1 MEEYMNEVKHMESI
15 REILLKATQSYK
27 AIVNEDEKDS
37 FQWFKNFY
45 ISEID
50 GITDAEAEN
59 LAEESVVS
67 LAAYDADKH
76 ELEKAKS
83 SGISRADWL
92 SNKINQSATS
102 ASQAHQVV
110 YYKAVDEAFKNA
122 NNDMV
127 KAITTQSGAINMNP
141 NLDGFIAEQAH
152 ANSYNLNAAIE
163 NSSFRAR
170 SLQPEVGQTYGK
182 NSVDISVDNIV
193 TGQKNVQR
201 IQAKFGKSSK
211 ASANMVK
218 DKNYNNQRVL
228 VPKGQADDVKGILGK
243 NKTVSDTIETSDG
256 VSSEALSKAQ
266 VKEMQA
272 RVQSGKKLPQKDWNH
287 YSSRQLAMNIGK
299 QSMITGATGATIGA
313 SFHIAGQLLQGKDI
327 KSDEVIEAALVTGAD
342 AGAKAATTGA
352 LVVAARKGVLPIA
365 KTTSAAAL
373 GMTGAIVIENAKI
386 LYKLG
391 KGEMTPTQAMDGMG
405 EATTIGVTSCLAA
418 AEGMARGAALS
429 ATAMVALSKTV
440 GATLG
445 SVVPVVG
452 TMVGAIVGSV
462 VGTVAGSAIYKG
474 AKTIVKGAYSAV
486 KSVGKAVGGAVKSV
500 ARALNPF
507 NWF

>member
-1 MEEYMNEVKHMESI
+1 MNEVKHMESI
-15 REILLKATQSYK
+15 CEILLKATQSYK

-110 YYKAVDEAFKNA
+110 YYKAVDEALKNA

-127 KAITTQSGAINMNP
+127 KVITTQSGAINMNP

-266 VKEMQA
+266 VKEM
-272 RVQSGKKLPQKDWNH
+272 
-287 YSSRQLAMNIGK
+287 
-299 QSMITGATGATIGA
+299 
-313 SFHIAGQLLQGKDI
+313 
-327 KSDEVIEAALVTGAD
+327 
-342 AGAKAATTGA
+342 
-352 LVVAARKGVLPIA
+352 
-365 KTTSAAAL
+365 
-373 GMTGAIVIENAKI
+373 
-386 LYKLG
+386 
-391 KGEMTPTQAMDGMG
+391 
-405 EATTIGVTSCLAA
+405 
-418 AEGMARGAALS
+418 
-429 ATAMVALSKTV
+429 
-440 GATLG
+440 
-445 SVVPVVG
+445 
-452 TMVGAIVGSV
+452 
-462 VGTVAGSAIYKG
+462 
-474 AKTIVKGAYSAV
+474 
-486 KSVGKAVGGAVKSV
+486 
-500 ARALNPF
+500 
-507 NWF
+507 